1 MAIGNGF
8 GNNDNSHY
16 WSNQISR
23 QGQMQLNSM
32 KGPTGMISRQDL
44 LAFKNSSIYGEYRQV
59 RAQENSANNLQSLAQ
74 TADMY
79 RQMSGMNID
88 VNQLAAM
95 YDTDGNGLLSGKELQ
110 KAEKG
115 LQNMYMQYSQQN
127 MAAMNGGMGNYGN
140 MGAAGGYSDA
150 GFAGVMGGGMEMGS
164 TFSVLKNGLG
174 DLFNGIGGLT
184 GKSEQGGDGGNFF
197 SKLGKLFG

>member
-1 MAIGNGF
+1 MAICNGF
-8 GNNDNSHY
+8 GNHDNSHY

-32 KGPTGMISRQDL
+32 KNPMGMISRQDL
-44 LAFKNSSIYGEYRQV
+44 QAFKNSSVYAEYRQV

-127 MAAMNGGMGNYGN
+127 MSAMNGMGNYGN
-140 MGAAGGYSDA
+140 MDAAGGYSNA
-150 GFAGVMGGGMEMGS
+150 GFAGAMGGGMDTGS

-184 GKSEQGGDGGNFF
+184 GKSEQDGDGSNFF